1 MQTYLIIKEIFDKVV
16 STIFIIIFL
25 PLFIILIFLNLIF
38 NGKPI
43 FYIQERSGKNKKK
56 IYLIKLRTIKID
68 NGDLTKV
75 KYTNLGLFFRKS
87 GLDEIFQ
94 LFNIVKGDLSLVGPR
109 PLYMKYND
117 LYDDKQLL
125 RLTVKP
131 GLTGL
136 AQISQHN
143 DITWEQKINYDLEY
157 IEKMNFLL
165 DLIIIFKTFYKLF
178 RRIFDTNFST
188 ISNEFKANSRNE

>member
-1 MQTYLIIKEIFDKVV
+1 MQTYLIIKEIFDKVI
-16 STIFIIIFL
+16 SAIFIIFFL

-68 NGDLTKV
+68 NDDPTKV

-117 LYDDKQLL
+117 LYDNKQIV

-165 DLIIIFKTFYKLF
+165 DLIIIFKTFHKLF
-178 RRIFDTNFST
+178 LRIFDANFST
-188 ISNEFKANSRNE
+188 ISNEFKGNSRNE

>member
-1 MQTYLIIKEIFDKVV
+1 MVNQFFIFK
-16 STIFIIIFL
+16 
-25 PLFIILIFLNLIF
+25 
-38 NGKPI
+38 
-43 FYIQERSGKNKKK
+43 RSGKNKK

-117 LYDDKQLL
+117 LYDDKQIL

-178 RRIFDTNFST
+178 RRIF
-188 ISNEFKANSRNE
+188 

>member
-1 MQTYLIIKEIFDKVV
+1 MQVYLITKEIFDKVV
-16 STIFIIIFL
+16 SIILIIFFL
-25 PLFIILIFLNLIF
+25 PLFIILILFNLIF
-38 NGKPI
+38 NGTPI

-56 IYLIKLRTIKID
+56 INIIKLRTIKLD
-68 NGDLTKV
+68 NADLTKV
-75 KYTNLGLFFRKS
+75 KYTNLGIFFRKS

-94 LFNIVKGDLSLVGPR
+94 LFNILKGDLSFVGPR
-109 PLYMKYND
+109 PLYIKYNN
-117 LYDDKQLL
+117 LYNDKQIV
-125 RLTVKP
+125 RLKVKP

-136 AQISQHN
+136 AQIRQHN
-143 DITWEQKINYDLEY
+143 EISWEQKINYDLEY

-188 ISNEFKANSRNE
+188 ISNEFKGNSRNE

>member
-1 MQTYLIIKEIFDKVV
+1 MVNQF
-16 STIFIIIFL
+16 
-25 PLFIILIFLNLIF
+25 
-38 NGKPI
+38 
-43 FYIQERSGKNKKK
+43 FYSRGSGKNKK

-94 LFNIVKGDLSLVGPR
+94 LFNIVKRFSLVGPR

-117 LYDDKQLL
+117 LYDDKQIL

-143 DITWEQKINYDLEY
+143 DITWSK
-157 IEKMNFLL
+157 K
-165 DLIIIFKTFYKLF
+165 LIMT
-178 RRIFDTNFST
+178 
-188 ISNEFKANSRNE
+188 

>member
-117 LYDDKQLL
+117 LYDDKQIL

-178 RRIFDTNFST
+178 RRIFDTIFST
-188 ISNEFKANSRNE
+188 ISNEFKGNSRNE

>member
-16 STIFIIIFL
+16 SIIFIIFFL
-25 PLFIILIFLNLIF
+25 PLFIILILFNLIL

-56 IYLIKLRTIKID
+56 IKLIKLRTIKLD
-68 NGDLTKV
+68 NDDLTKV
-75 KYTNLGLFFRKS
+75 KYTTLGLFFRKS

-94 LFNIVKGDLSLVGPR
+94 LFNILKGDLSLVGPR

-117 LYDDKQLL
+117 LYDDQQII

-136 AQISQHN
+136 AQIRQHN
-143 DITWEQKINYDLEY
+143 DISWEQKIKYDLEY
-157 IEKMNFLL
+157 VEKMNLLL
-165 DLIIIFKTFYKLF
+165 DIKIILKTLYKVVQ
-178 RRIFDTNFST
+178 RIFDSNFLT
-188 ISNEFKANSRNE
+188 ISNEFKGNSKDE

>member
-16 STIFIIIFL
+16 SIIFIIFFF
-25 PLFIILIFLNLIF
+25 PLFIILILFNLLL

-56 IYLIKLRTIKID
+56 INLIKLRTIKLD
-68 NGDLTKV
+68 NDDLTKV
-75 KYTNLGLFFRKS
+75 KYTTLGLFFRKS

-94 LFNIVKGDLSLVGPR
+94 LFNILKGDLSLVGPR

-117 LYDDKQLL
+117 LYDDQQII

-136 AQISQHN
+136 AQIRQHN
-143 DITWEQKINYDLEY
+143 DISWEQKIKYDLEY
-157 IEKMNFLL
+157 VEKMNLLL
-165 DLIIIFKTFYKLF
+165 DIKIILKTLYKVVQ
-178 RRIFDTNFST
+178 RIFDSNFLT
-188 ISNEFKANSRNE
+188 ISNEFKGNSKDE

>member
-25 PLFIILIFLNLIF
+25 PLFVILIFLNLIF

-188 ISNEFKANSRNE
+188 ISNEFKGNSRNE